1 MKTKLSIE
9 GMSCDHCVRAVTEAL
24 QGLSGVTKAVVT
36 LKTKSAEVEHDG
48 ALAVESLKKAV
59 EEAGFSAA

>member
-48 ALAVESLKKAV
+48 ALAKP
-59 EEAGFSAA
+59 